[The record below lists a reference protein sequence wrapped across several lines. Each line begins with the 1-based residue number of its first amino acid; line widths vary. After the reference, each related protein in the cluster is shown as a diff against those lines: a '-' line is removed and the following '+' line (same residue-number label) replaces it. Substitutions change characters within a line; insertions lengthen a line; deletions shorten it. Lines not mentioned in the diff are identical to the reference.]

1 MVAGGNSR
9 QSGQRKQ
16 SCGRRH
22 MSCAIVRETVETLLT
37 EPRFEDYLAGLL
49 ADGSRMNIVLGRLK
63 DLAAGV
69 NRCGE

>member
-1 MVAGGNSR
+1 
-9 QSGQRKQ
+9 
-16 SCGRRH
+16 